1 MTNDYRL
8 RDYFRSLIAV
18 CFMLCLAHMVNA
30 QSFPSSLTVS
40 GACLTGTFS
49 LSYSGMSQDDP
60 TKPIYDGNV
69 TTQDLGL
76 TQMSFVF
83 DKTENKWFVYF
94 GGAVP
99 AFYNKSTSNQVPLTG
114 WIADASQYSCTGSSP
129 FCVNNTCPG
138 ISIFPASPNY
148 TEGQSV
154 TVTVT
159 NLGENTSYGF
169 DIDGDGGYSNQDFGP
184 SGNQLALGSGVTSG
198 TIVATFES
206 GSAGN
211 NRKINVFILNGTSTI
226 VSTTPFTILPPAGIA
241 LVTKASKASV
251 CINSSATLS
260 VTATGGSTP
269 YTYLWNAPSGASISG
284 ANNTS
289 TITVNALTS
298 GLKTFTVTVT
308 GSGGSPVST
317 STVSFN
323 VDNPTASIS
332 PNTNLTFCEG
342 SSLTL
347 TASGGGT
354 YQWETGDT
362 SASIIVSISQPYSLT
377 ITTPTGCTATATVN
391 VTRYNRPTATVSAL
405 PSLTVCEGQS
415 VTLTATIGGTPAR
428 IATTKAPPPVS
439 YSWTTGSN
447 TASTIFTPT
456 SNSVISLTVNDGVCT
471 SLPINTSITVKS
483 VSSVS
488 ITAAPSATIT
498 CGQPSVTLTA
508 SGSSG
513 YTWNDNSTA
522 ATRVVSVSGVYSVT
536 ATGNGCSTTATT
548 TVYGNTLTP
557 TITISP
563 YASPALTVCAG
574 NTLTLTASGVGA
586 GGSYRWSTGETTAA
600 ISVSLTNTY
609 SVTGT
614 TASSCSAVTS
624 VYFDARSL
632 PTASISALPALTV
645 CAGKSVTLTANG
657 LPGGLS
663 PRVATTFAAPSLLFN
678 WSTGSTGETT
688 IFTPTSSTVISL
700 TVNDGT
706 CTGTTTATITAKDSP
721 TVSVGA
727 SATVLSGGQSA
738 TLTASGADSYT
749 WSTSSTANPIT
760 VSPVSTTVYSVT
772 GTRNGCVG
780 VATQP
785 LSVSCADPIAK
796 AISATVVTVLGPGNC
811 AVNIQGQGTGSSFVI
826 TGPDNYVFSTV
837 YRRTGTYS
845 FAASG
850 IKQPGTYTFTASAT
864 NACGKTST
872 DIITYVVTGTA
883 CP

>member
-1 MTNDYRL
+1 MTHYYRL
-8 RDYFRSLIAV
+8 RDYFCYLLGV
-18 CFMLCLAHMVNA
+18 CFMVCLTHIVNA
-30 QSFPSSLTVS
+30 QSSPSPTIVSGAYFTGTSSLTYP
-40 GACLTGTFS
+40 GT
-49 LSYSGMSQDDP
+49 SQDDL
-60 TKPIYDGNV
+60 TEPIYARGV
-69 TTQDLGL
+69 TTQDPGPSQL
-76 TQMSFVF
+76 SFAF
-83 DKTENKWFVYF
+83 DKTETTLTLPIQLTLVT
-94 GGAVP
+94 
-99 AFYNKSTSNQVPLTG
+99 STSK
-114 WIADASQYSCTGSSP
+114 
-129 FCVNNTCPG
+129 
-138 ISIFPASPNY
+138 
-148 TEGQSV
+148 
-154 TVTVT
+154 
-159 NLGENTSYGF
+159 
-169 DIDGDGGYSNQDFGP
+169 
-184 SGNQLALGSGVTSG
+184 
-198 TIVATFES
+198 AT
-206 GSAGN
+206 
-211 NRKINVFILNGTSTI
+211 
-226 VSTTPFTILPPAGIA
+226 
-241 LVTKASKASV
+241 V
-251 CINSSATLS
+251 CINGSATLS

-284 ANNTS
+284 VNNTS

-317 STVSFN
+317 STVSFD

-347 TASGGGT
+347 TGSGGGS
-354 YQWETGDT
+354 YAWSTGSN
-362 SASIIVSISQPYSLT
+362 SASTVVSISQPYSLT
-377 ITTPTGCTATATVN
+377 VTSPSGCTVAATVN

-405 PSLTVCEGQS
+405 PSLTVCEGQP

-428 IATTKAPPPVS
+428 IATTKGLPPVS

-513 YTWNDNSTA
+513 YTWDDNSTA

-563 YASPALTVCAG
+563 YVLPNLTICAG
-574 NTLTLTASGVGA
+574 NNLTLTASGAGA
-586 GGSYRWSTGETTAA
+586 GGSYRWNTNETTAA
-600 ISVSLTNTY
+600 ISVSVTNTY

-614 TASSCSAVTS
+614 TASGCSSVTS
-624 VYFDARSL
+624 VFFDARSL

-645 CAGKSVTLTANG
+645 CAGKSVTLTATG

-663 PRVATTFAAPSLLFN
+663 PRIATTFSAPSLLFN

-700 TVNDGT
+700 TVNDGA

-721 TVSVGA
+721 TVSIGS

-760 VSPVSTTVYSVT
+760 VSPVSTTVYSVS
-772 GTRNGCVG
+772 GTRSGCVG
-780 VATQP
+780 MASQQITFG
-785 LSVSCADPIAK
+785 CDDPVAK
-796 AISATVVTVLGPGNC
+796 AISATVVSVLGPDNC
-811 AVNIQGQGTGSSFVI
+811 AVTIQGLGTGSSFVI
-826 TGPDNYVFSTV
+826 TGPNGYVFSSV
-837 YRRTGTYS
+837 YRRMGTYPLP
-845 FAASG
+845 AAG
-850 IKQPGTYTFTASAT
+850 VRQPGIYTFTASAI
-864 NACGKTST
+864 NACGQVYS
-872 DIITYVVTGTA
+872 DSITYVVTGTA